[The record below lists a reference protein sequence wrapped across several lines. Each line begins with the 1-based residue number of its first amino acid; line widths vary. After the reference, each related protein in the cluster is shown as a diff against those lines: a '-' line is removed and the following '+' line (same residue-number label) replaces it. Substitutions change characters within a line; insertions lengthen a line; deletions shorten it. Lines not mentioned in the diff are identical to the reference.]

1 MPGNLLHVGAIVT
14 CPHGGQATPQPA
26 QSRAGVS
33 GQPVVTLTHTYT
45 IAGCPFVVGNVAQPC
60 LTIRWTSPSGRV
72 QVGGAPALTLGSV
85 GLCLGPTQAP
95 QGTAVISAVQTRAVA
110 Q

>member
-14 CPHGGQATPQPA
+14 CPHGGQATGQPA
-26 QSRAGVS
+26 QSRATAS
-33 GQPVVTLTHTYT
+33 GRPVVTLAHTYT
-45 IAGCPFVVGNVAQPC
+45 VSACPFTVSGVAQPC

-72 QVGGAPALTLGSV
+72 QVGGSPSLTLGSV

-95 QGTAVISAVQTRAVA
+95 QGTAIISAVQPRAVA